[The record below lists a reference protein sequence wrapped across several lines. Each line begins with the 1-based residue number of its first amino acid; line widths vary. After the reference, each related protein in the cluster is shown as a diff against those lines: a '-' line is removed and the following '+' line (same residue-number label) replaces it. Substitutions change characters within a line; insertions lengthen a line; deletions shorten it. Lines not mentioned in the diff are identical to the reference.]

1 MDICPLL
8 FLFVSLCALGEYGS
22 PEMTLH
28 GISDSDSF
36 ALERLSQIFIEA
48 SAEHIAGDI
57 VSAEAHLK
65 QFAVLSFYN

>member
-1 MDICPLL
+1 MHCL
-8 FLFVSLCALGEYGS
+8 
-22 PEMTLH
+22 PEMILH
-28 GISDSDSF
+28 CVSDSDSF